1 MRIKDLTILDTRFDK
16 KGDNDYSWNR
26 ADNTKSAMAK
36 KKKTNENNVSEE
48 KATEVI

>member
-36 KKKTNENNVSEE
+36 KKKKRTKTVFLR
-48 KATEVI
+48 KKLLK